1 MEEAVVRPLPQVVQ
15 EEEGAVV
22 LLLKEAGVGQGAG
35 EARGLLREQA
45 AEAGPGR
52 EYPGPSLD

>member
-1 MEEAVVRPLPQVVQ
+1 MVRPLPQVVQ

-35 EARGLLREQA
+35 EAWSLLREQA
-45 AEAGPGR
+45 AEADPGR